1 MTQRPSAI
9 LQHGIIAASGPILAY
24 SLYLLFAGHNQP
36 GGGFSGG
43 LVAGVLIVLV
53 WAAGGSETVERILPI
68 RATALVGA
76 GLVLAS
82 VTGFAS
88 MAFGL
93 AFLESGY
100 LEVAVPVIGKVK
112 LVSPLAFDTGVYL
125 VVLGMSLGLVN
136 ALGESS
142 EANPGGEE

>member
-1 MTQRPSAI
+1 MTPRPSAI
-9 LQHGIIAASGPILAY
+9 LQRGIVAAAGPILAY

-53 WAAGGSETVERILPI
+53 WASGGSETVERILPI

-82 VTGFAS
+82 LTGFAS
-88 MAFGL
+88 MAVGL
-93 AFLESGY
+93 DFLESGY
-100 LEVAVPVIGKVK
+100 LEVAIPLIGKVK

-125 VVLGMSLGLVN
+125 VVLGMSLGLVT
-136 ALGESS
+136 ALGESA
-142 EANPGGEE
+142 ETDAGGDR